1 MHVLCIYI
9 FACDC
14 LQETLHGYF
23 FCEVAKS
30 SALERKNISTCT
42 IKMVIND
49 CLMVYSGENT
59 KMPLR
64 DIPFRIRNS
73 CHSTS

>member
-1 MHVLCIYI
+1 MYYVSTYLHVIAYRI
-9 FACDC
+9 
-14 LQETLHGYF
+14 HGVF

-59 KMPLR
+59 KMPLC